1 MQKGWVFPYDQVKKG
16 SRIILYGAG
25 RIGHDWK
32 KQLDATGYC
41 ETVLWVDTN
50 YQNFED
56 QSGIFPPSQIA
67 ESDYDQILIAIG
79 SRNAV
84 RSILSLLYEMGIT
97 DSQIVTVCDP
107 WKPERAF
114 ASKDENRISRQ
125 ESERLQK
132 EKLSVPPDL
141 SHLNIAF
148 IIPEPIKGGGGH
160 RNIFRAVRYL
170 HEFGHEITVYLFR
183 TPASAE
189 DTRDNVSEWFY
200 PMQDIAFVSYTGELG
215 YHDAGIA
222 TWWETA
228 YVFKKQEDHFRQ
240 LFYFVQD
247 FEPYFYPVSSNYYL
261 AENTYKLGMSHIC
274 SGPWIDT
281 MLKEKYS
288 VESEFFQFP
297 LDRTIYHT
305 GYQRYKKN
313 KNIIFF
319 AKPEMSRRCF
329 EIGIEGLKIYK
340 HRHPEVEI
348 ILFGSNEL
356 TREMVPFEATI
367 LNYIPTLWDMA
378 QLYTDADLG
387 IVFSTTNPSLVPYE
401 MMSCGCPVVDLD
413 LEFALAKYG
422 NNADHV
428 FLLDS
433 LPDKFAAGLEEIFA
447 DEALLREKSLSGYN
461 WVRKEFPTEE
471 EMARLVETY
480 IRNKFEFGV
489 MNCSDISSNG
499 QDEMITDKVR
509 SDLYQTVIVNVF
521 DTAVLTPWSRTKD
534 MYFLL
539 DDLFAKMTDSNLVFH
554 ELRSRYDRCK
564 DMTIHDIYDAL
575 CCQSHL
581 STASGKELKE
591 RECQLL
597 LDFCKPREFVKALY
611 FEAQSSAKEIIF
623 SFSGPLDPEMVQM
636 ILKQCGYTGNYR
648 LFHEHDLKHMMEK
661 GQWKKNILYLGSHSA
676 FENSVADHVTIP
688 DTVDVLCGES
698 DMGILCEKAVWI
710 AAGNTVAYDRM
721 KNSAGIG
728 IMRKMIANRFFDYPF
743 VHWKKDSLFNVD
755 PYFAGYYTLGMHLA
769 GIVKWI
775 VEEAKIHRYRRILFC
790 SRDGFLIKQ
799 AYDSY
804 KKIVPQLP
812 ESIYIQASRKALLP
826 ALLKTEADFFMPPGV
841 FYDQYSP
848 RLAMLLF
855 WEFTDMAQEYE
866 FKQETYPQYEERC
879 RDELEKAHLE
889 YDKNFESIEEFEYFI
904 TFFLTHYYS
913 KEKHEHLRA
922 AVQSYYREFKEGDA
936 LFDLGYSGRLAK
948 EIVELSSGV
957 SDVLYLYTDEE
968 TSEFMRRN
976 GNFRIS
982 SFYSYTPSVDN
993 AIREYII
1000 SENGPTCLGFSRE
1013 QGSLVPVF
1021 EMQPEEYCESE
1032 AIKKMQKGA
1041 MDFISDWYGT
1051 FATNI
1056 EMIPYKG
1063 QEASLPFEGFL
1074 RNINKV
1080 DLEMFSD
1087 TYQEDYY
1094 TGKPM
1099 TYHWGMYYQML
1110 MKHLPEVSISW
1121 PRGTSLYMNF
1131 YKHAKR
1137 LAYFGTGAVYR
1148 RMRREFYDVCPVLLL
1163 DNHPEPDVMLDG
1175 LSVMRPEDLS
1185 CLQEYFIVITADS
1198 YNQMADQLERHGLQ
1212 KYKDY
1217 VWYKEII

>member
-1 MQKGWVFPYDQVKKG
+1 MQKGWVFPYDRVKRG

-25 RIGHDWK
+25 KIGHELK

-41 ETVLWVDTN
+41 EIVIWVDTN
-50 YQNFED
+50 YQNFEEKA
-56 QSGIFPPSQIA
+56 GICSPSQIA
-67 ESDYDQILIAIG
+67 EREFDQILIAIN
-79 SRNAV
+79 SKNAV
-84 RSILSLLYEMGIT
+84 RSILSLLYEMGIP
-97 DSQIVTVCDP
+97 DSKIVTLCDL
-107 WKPERAF
+107 WKQKEEFPTEY
-114 ASKDENRISRQ
+114 ENRTP
-125 ESERLQK
+125 EQK
-132 EKLSVPPDL
+132 CDHAQKGNLSSPPNL
-141 SHLNIAF
+141 NHLNIAF

-170 HEFGHEITVYLFR
+170 HEFGHKITVYLFR
-183 TPASAE
+183 TSASAE
-189 DTRDNVSEWFY
+189 ESKNNVSEWFY
-200 PMQDIAFVSYTGELG
+200 PMRDIAFVSYEGELG

-228 YVFKKQEDHFRQ
+228 YVLKEQEHHFRS

-247 FEPYFYPVSSNYYL
+247 FEPYFYPVSSSYYL
-261 AENTYKLGMSHIC
+261 AENTYKLGLSHIC
-274 SGPWIDT
+274 SGPWVNT

-288 VESEFFQFP
+288 VESEYFQFP
-297 LDRTIYHT
+297 LDRAIYHA
-305 GYQRYKKN
+305 GYQRDKKN

-319 AKPEMSRRCF
+319 AKPEMPRRCF
-329 EIGIEGLKIYK
+329 EIGMEGLTIFKR
-340 HRHPEVEI
+340 RHPEIEI

-356 TREMVPFEATI
+356 TGEMVPFEATI

-378 QLYTDADLG
+378 QLYVNADLG

-422 NNADHV
+422 NDTDHV
-428 FLLDS
+428 FLLDP

-447 DEALLREKSLSGYN
+447 NEALLWKKSMSGYN

-480 IRNKFEFGV
+480 IRNKFKYGV
-489 MNCSDISSNG
+489 MRCSDISFKD

-509 SDLYQTVIVNVF
+509 SDLYRTVIINVF
-521 DTAVLTPWSRTKD
+521 GTAVLTPWNKAKD

-554 ELRSRYDRCK
+554 ELRSRYDRYE
-564 DMTIHDIYDAL
+564 DLTIHDIYDAL
-575 CCQSHL
+575 CCQSHI
-581 STASGKELKE
+581 STFSGDKLKE

-597 LDFCKPREFVKALY
+597 LNFCKPREFVKALY
-611 FEAQSSAKEIIF
+611 FKAQSSAKEIIF
-623 SFSGPLDPEMVQM
+623 SFSGPLDLETVQM
-636 ILKQCGYTGNYR
+636 VLEKCGYTGDYR
-648 LFHEHDLKHMMEK
+648 LFHENDLKHLMKKE
-661 GQWKKNILYLGSHSA
+661 QWKKNVLYLGCQNSFH
-676 FENSVADHVTIP
+676 NSVADHVMIP
-688 DTVDVLCGES
+688 DTIDVLCGEY

-710 AAGNTVAYDRM
+710 ATGNTVSYDRM
-721 KNSAGIG
+721 KNNAGIG
-728 IMRKMIANRFFDYPF
+728 IMRKMVANRFFDNPF
-743 VHWKKDSLFNVD
+743 VDWRKDSLFNAD
-755 PYFAGYYTLGMHLA
+755 PYFTGYYTLGMHLA

-775 VEEAKIHRYRRILFC
+775 VEEAGIHKYRRILFC
-790 SRDGFLIKQ
+790 SRDGFLVKR

-804 KKIVPQLP
+804 RKIVPQLP
-812 ESIYIQASRKALLP
+812 ESLYIQASRKALLP

-855 WEFTDMAQEYE
+855 WEFTTMAQAYE
-866 FKQETYPQYEERC
+866 FRQETYPQYEEKC
-879 RDELEKAHLE
+879 RAELENVQLE
-889 YDKNFESIEEFEYFI
+889 YDKNFESIEKFEHFV
-904 TFFLTHYYS
+904 TFFLAHYYS
-913 KEKHEHLRA
+913 KEKHEHLRE
-922 AVQSYYREFKEGDA
+922 AVRSYYKEFSEGDA

-948 EIVELSSGV
+948 EVAELSSGV

-968 TSEFMRRN
+968 TSEYMRRK

-982 SFYSYTPSVDN
+982 SFYSYTPNVDN

-1000 SENGPTCLGFSRE
+1000 SENGPTCLGFSWEHGRA
-1013 QGSLVPVF
+1013 VPVF
-1021 EMQPEEYCESE
+1021 EMRLEEHCESE
-1032 AIKKMQKGA
+1032 AIDRMQKGA
-1041 MDFISDWYGT
+1041 LDFISDLYGA
-1051 FATNI
+1051 FGMDI
-1056 EMIPYKG
+1056 ERIPFKG

-1074 RNINKV
+1074 RDINKA

-1099 TYHWGMYYQML
+1099 PYHWGMYYRRL
-1110 MKHLPEVSISW
+1110 MSHLPEVSISW
-1121 PRGTSLYMNF
+1121 SRGTSLYMNL

-1148 RMRREFYDVCPVLLL
+1148 RIRRQFYDVCPVLLL
-1163 DNHPEPDVMLDG
+1163 DNHPEPMQDN
-1175 LSVMRPEDLS
+1175 LSVMKPEHVS
-1185 CLQEYFIVITADS
+1185 CLQEYFIVITADC
-1198 YNQMADQLERHGLQ
+1198 YKQMAEQLERYGLQ